1 MKQDSSYQVPFKY
14 FPAEGATAQV
24 IIAPGMGVPARFFT
38 RLAEEFARQGLT
50 AYIIE
55 FRGHGESTMRASRKV
70 DFGYKDHADDLLTIC
85 DRARTAEPDI
95 PLYIVGHS
103 MGGHIG
109 LVAAA
114 INHDKFDGLVFAGS
128 GIPYKGY
135 YGSLLGIG
143 LILLA
148 GIVSLLILVLGFF
161 PGNIVGFAA
170 REARSEMRDWRHLIL
185 RSKFKVRGMGED
197 IHQRMARFRGRVL
210 AFHFP
215 DDGLVSMP
223 VIKAALVLTPNASQE
238 IIEVNADDLGMKS
251 DHFNWARSPEVV
263 VRKTRL
269 WIEKHTPPLK

>member
-1 MKQDSSYQVPFKY
+1 MTQDTSYQVPFKY
-14 FPAEGATAQV
+14 YPAEGAKAQV

-70 DFGYKDHADDLLTIC
+70 DFGYKDHADDLLSIC
-85 DRARTAEPDI
+85 DKARAAESDI

-114 INHDKFDGLVFAGS
+114 IHRDKFDGLVFAGS
-128 GIPYKGY
+128 GIPYKGH
-135 YGSLLGIG
+135 YGSLLGVG

-185 RSKFKVRGMGED
+185 RSKFKVCGMGED
-197 IHQRMARFRGRVL
+197 IQKRIARFRGRVL
-210 AFHFP
+210 AFQFP
-215 DDGLVSMP
+215 DDRLVSMSA
-223 VIKAALVLTPNASQE
+223 IKAALELMPNASHE
-238 IIEVNADDLGMKS
+238 IIEVNASEIGMKS
-251 DHFNWARSPEVV
+251 DHFNWARSPEAV

-269 WIEKHTPPLK
+269 WIEKHTPAT